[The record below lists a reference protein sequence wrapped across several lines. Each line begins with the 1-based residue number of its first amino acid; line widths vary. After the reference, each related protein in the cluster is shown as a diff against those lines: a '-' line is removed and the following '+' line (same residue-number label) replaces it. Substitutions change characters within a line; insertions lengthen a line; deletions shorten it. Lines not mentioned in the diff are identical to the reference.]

1 MEIARLNEYYKDH
14 LQAELE
20 DFNTEG
26 YKLSLQWEMDFTSA
40 KNDENNIFLNDK
52 TIYFVLS
59 KLPSVNFE
67 GILIQS
73 IMISALC
80 EQSVLP
86 YAMAILENYQRKAI
100 TNKVW
105 FDNVM
110 MTETYNSPSVSQNYI
125 ALDVAY
131 GVEVTMTGTLL
142 FNEDVNDI
150 AELYLFDQKIDFVT
164 AIETIGCVQSAN
176 TIKVN
181 ENYTNLAK
189 SINTSAVYKID
200 FKIIDKTNR
209 TICELL
215 RQIKIGNVSSNFVIP
230 MRIIESDGFEY
241 RKDMI
246 LSSYAK
252 NSGRAETP
260 LITISLVE
268 ANEILVGD

>member
-1 MEIARLNEYYKDH
+1 MDVIKLNEYYKEH

-20 DFNTEG
+20 AFNTEG
-26 YKLSLQWEMDFTSA
+26 YKISIEWEMDFSKA

-105 FDNVM
+105 LDNVM

-150 AELYLFDQKIDFVT
+150 AELYLFDQKIDFIT
-164 AIETIGCVQSAN
+164 AIETLASSQSAN
-176 TIKVN
+176 SIEYN
-181 ENYTNLAK
+181 NQFTNLAK
-189 SINTSAVYKID
+189 SITTSCVYKLDI
-200 FKIIDKTNR
+200 KIIDKTNR
-209 TICELL
+209 MICELL

-230 MRIIESDGFEY
+230 MRIIESDGFAFT
-241 RKDMI
+241 KNMI

-252 NSGRAETP
+252 NSGRTETP